1 MKTFNDFREET
12 SQVSELSIGARKAQA
27 RRLKVIGS
35 KASTKFKKAKN
46 KLKAMTQDVAL
57 KKGMKKARNVIM
69 QKVAG
74 KGKDLSDL
82 AIAQKE
88 RLEKATDKRIKAMGG
103 KYKAL
108 AKKFAKKIK
117 KDHSDA
123 KAKAQA
129 DKAEKEA

>member
-74 KGKDLSDL
+74 KGKDLSDTL
-82 AIAQKE
+82 KE
-88 RLEKATDKRIKAMGG
+88 WLVLDSKEDVPDSSKISFLTWKESTQELLDRI
-103 KYKAL
+103 
-108 AKKFAKKIK
+108 IK
-117 KDHSDA
+117 
-123 KAKAQA
+123 
-129 DKAEKEA
+129 